1 MKSLSLFGA
10 MLLACQAPPPA
21 KPAKELDPKD
31 ARSVLEHAVFKT
43 RTQKRYEVTFKA
55 RLTTSG
61 APLDYDGRCIWVFPG
76 VLYDYYTASGGD
88 EKMIVRAGDKDV
100 WVHHSLVGWVTADEA
115 GMPGA
120 GRGIQ
125 NPDEILAVV
134 GANSATA
141 KLSRPGFVELP
152 LSGDDLEK
160 IMKGQANKNAFNW
173 KNSKADLSLALDGE
187 YRLQKFTCDATLE
200 AIGAGANGGNSTVRY
215 TGEVTLVGYDGAE
228 NLKFH
233 DEKRREIP
241 LLPEMKSKIESV
253 LKEKR

>member
-1 MKSLSLFGA
+1 MKFLTLLSAL
-10 MLLACQAPPPA
+10 LLACQAPPPA

-43 RTQKRYEVTFKA
+43 RTQKRYEVKFKA

-61 APLDYDGRCIWVFPG
+61 APLDYDGRCVWVSPG

-88 EKMIVRAGDKDV
+88 EKMIVRAGDQDV
-100 WVHHSLVGWVTADEA
+100 WVYNSIVGWVTADEA
-115 GMPGA
+115 GMAGA

-141 KLSRPGFVELP
+141 RLAKPGLVELP

-173 KNSKADLSLALDGE
+173 KNSKADLSLAVDAE
-187 YRLQKFTCDATLE
+187 NRLQKFTCDATLE
-200 AIGAGANGGNSTVRY
+200 AIGAGANGGNATVKY
-215 TGEVTLVGYDGAE
+215 TGEVTLVGYEGAE
-228 NLKFH
+228 NIKFT
-233 DEKRREIP
+233 DEKKREIT

-253 LKEKR
+253 LKEKP